1 MWPAESRRVLHHA
14 GISGAVCVAGT
25 QGPVGMW
32 WEGSRR
38 MGADL
43 VKLDTRGPDAG
54 LDLEGNG
61 QH

>member
-1 MWPAESRRVLHHA
+1 M
-14 GISGAVCVAGT
+14 
-25 QGPVGMW
+25 GMW

-38 MGADL
+38 MGTDL
-43 VKLDTRGPDAG
+43 VELDTRGPDAG